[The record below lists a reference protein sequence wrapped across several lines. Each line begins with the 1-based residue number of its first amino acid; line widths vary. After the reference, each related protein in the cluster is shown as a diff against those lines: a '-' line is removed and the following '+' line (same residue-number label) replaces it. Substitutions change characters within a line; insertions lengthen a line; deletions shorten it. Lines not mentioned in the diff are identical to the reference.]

1 MPLVFGLHREYV
13 DSLSLSLLKDNNVLC
28 NLFGKENNVLSRF
41 CAVSGAKKLHEDNIR
56 SFGSGEQDG
65 AHTWSAVSKEAE
77 ALVHLNENAS
87 CSSSH
92 SAYSKAHKSHK
103 GVSACVCVCF
113 FFFLCPFIY
122 DCLTVDT
129 NVCRIHVY
137 ALHVYLHI
145 EVSCMGALFC

>member
-1 MPLVFGLHREYV
+1 MPLVFGLHLEYV

-41 CAVSGAKKLHEDNIR
+41 CAASGAKKLHEDNIR

-113 FFFLCPFIY
+113 FFFFMS
-122 DCLTVDT
+122 
-129 NVCRIHVY
+129 IH
-137 ALHVYLHI
+137 LRLLD
-145 EVSCMGALFC
+145 S